1 MNTITSRMQTSKWK
15 FKRGVTSTAL
25 LTLAICISTFEVQA
39 KDLSKLAF
47 FNTPLSKTSYFLKG
61 NELTPVGTVTLDL
74 TEPADVLVQFNS
86 HIAAETAEGCPCS
99 VRAFLTLDNE
109 EPRPV
114 KRINVASPSVQKVG
128 GYEHDRQGAD
138 GSTVFTV
145 PAGRHN
151 FTLSYQQLDGKSKE
165 LEIYY
170 PNLQAISF
178 PKQ

>member
-1 MNTITSRMQTSKWK
+1 MNTITSRMQTSKRK
-15 FKRGVTSTAL
+15 LKCGVAGTAL
-25 LTLAICISTFEVQA
+25 LALAMSLSTVEVQA

-61 NELTPVGTVTLDL
+61 NDLTPIGTVTLDL
-74 TEPADVLVQFNS
+74 AEPADVLVQFTS
-86 HIAAETAEGCPCS
+86 HVAAETSEGCPCS
-99 VRAFLTLDNE
+99 VRAFITLDNE

-128 GYEHDRQGAD
+128 GYEHDRQNLD

-151 FTLSYQQLDGKSKE
+151 FTLSYLQMDGKSKE
-165 LEIYY
+165 LEVYY

-178 PKQ
+178 PKK